1 MAAARW
7 AQKKLADPNIDP
19 QLRVYAIWFNMYP
32 GDSRQ
37 RWPGPLLTD
46 VRVQHYWDQGRGVG
60 QLYLQHLPA
69 IWQKRSAETHVPEAD
84 ALWDAYLLYRADAQ
98 WGDQPPDV
106 VTWGYPI
113 LATCET
119 LVQELERIAK
129 R

>member
-1 MAAARW
+1 M
-7 AQKKLADPNIDP
+7 ADPNVDR

-37 RWPGPLLTD
+37 RWPDTLLTD
-46 VRVQHYWDQGRGVG
+46 ARVRHYWDPGRSIG
-60 QLYLQHLPA
+60 QLYLQLLPA
-69 IWQKRSAETHVPEAD
+69 MWPKRSPDVVVPEAD
-84 ALWDAYLLYRADAQ
+84 ALWDAYMLYRPEAEWAGQ
-98 WGDQPPDV
+98 HPDV

-113 LATCET
+113 LRTSDT